1 VKVLQAAAVAI
12 RDGVPAALVTIT
24 GIAGSTPRS
33 GGTRMLV
40 YSDGAILGTV
50 GGGSFEF
57 KIIQEAI
64 ASIQEGKPRRYTAHL
79 TMDLG
84 MCCGGAMEA
93 YIEPL
98 EGQLDL
104 VIYGAG
110 HVGLAT
116 AKAANDVGFKVTV
129 IDPRQEFANPEL
141 FPKGVRVIEANPTES
156 LDDLPW
162 GLSSYHLIVT
172 HDHGLDQDIIE
183 QALPRPCGWIG
194 MIGSRTKV
202 TKFFVRLRAGGM
214 DEALFEKLSAPVGLD
229 IGAETPQEI
238 GVSIVAELIRVR
250 RHSTKN
256 PGPLSAI
263 AIKARGGKGVSAPPA
278 WKALT
283 MDE

>member
-1 VKVLQAAAVAI
+1 
-12 RDGVPAALVTIT
+12 
-24 GIAGSTPRS
+24 
-33 GGTRMLV
+33 MLV
-40 YSDGAILGTV
+40 YSTGAILGTV
-50 GGGSFEF
+50 GGGSFEY
-57 KIIQEAI
+57 KVIQEAI
-64 ASIQEGKPRRYTAHL
+64 ASIREGKPRRYTAHL

-98 EGQLDL
+98 EVQMDL

-116 AKAANDVGFKVTV
+116 AKAATDAGFDVTV
-129 IDPRQEFANPEL
+129 IDPRPEFANAEL
-141 FPKGVRVIEANPTES
+141 FPDGVRVIEGNPTVNM
-156 LDDLPW
+156 DDLPW

-172 HDHGLDQDIIE
+172 HDHSLDQDIIE

-202 TKFFVRLRAGGM
+202 AKFFIRLRAGGM

-238 GVSIVAELIRVR
+238 AVSIVAELIRVR
-250 RHSTKN
+250 RYSTKS
-256 PGPLSAI
+256 PDPLSAV
-263 AIKARGGKGVSAPPA
+263 AIKARGGNGISTPPA
-278 WKALT
+278 WKTLP